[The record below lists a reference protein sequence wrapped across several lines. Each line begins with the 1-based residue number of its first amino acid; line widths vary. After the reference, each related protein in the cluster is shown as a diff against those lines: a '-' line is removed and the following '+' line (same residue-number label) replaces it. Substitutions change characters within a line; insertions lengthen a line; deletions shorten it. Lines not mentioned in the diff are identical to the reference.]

1 MRVSSILPSPRSW
14 RRGARAAAAALSVAA
29 TVALAPVQAQA
40 QSVIRDT
47 EIEGIL
53 RSWSDPVFTA
63 MGLPPDDVTM
73 LLIDDPSLNAFATVN
88 QTMGLNTGIILEADS
103 PNELLGVIAHEGGHI
118 RNRHVLRNGAREAG
132 MQPMIV
138 SMALGAL
145 AVAAGAPSAGAA
157 LLGSSGHFGTIGA
170 LQYLQSQ
177 EGEADLTGARALDSA
192 GVSAQGLVDFFEKFR
207 AQEVF
212 SDARRYPYFRS
223 HPLSSQRIENL
234 RRPVAALANHD
245 AAIPEARVE
254 QLALMQAKIRGFMN
268 APTQTY
274 RTYTEADQSLPAR
287 YARTIAWYKDGQ
299 MERALAGVDVLIA
312 EQPENPYF
320 QELKGQI
327 LFEGGRPADAVPF
340 HARSVALAPEAP
352 LLRIN
357 LAHALIETNDEGR
370 LDEAVTELKRSLA
383 YENDNPL
390 AWRLLAQAYGTQ
402 GLEGE
407 ARLASAEFYYAMG
420 RQEQATQFALRARD
434 MLQPGTNEWRRA
446 VDIVL
451 ASGATPEDLQE
462 LDQRQGA
469 RQGG

>member
-1 MRVSSILPSPRSW
+1 MRVSSILPFSRFW
-14 RRGARAAAAALSVAA
+14 RRRARAAATALSVAA
-29 TVALAPVQAQA
+29 TVALAPIQAQA

-103 PNELLGVIAHEGGHI
+103 PNELLGVIAHEAGHI

-132 MQPMIV
+132 MQPMLV

-170 LQYLQSQ
+170 LQYMQSQ

-245 AAIPEARVE
+245 AAIPQERVE
-254 QLALMQAKIRGFMN
+254 QLALIQAKIRGFMD

-274 RTYTEADQSLPAR
+274 RTYTERDQSLPAR

-299 MERALAGVDVLIA
+299 TERALEGVDALIA
-312 EQPENPYF
+312 EQPENPFF

-340 HARSVALAPEAP
+340 HAQSVALAPEAP

-357 LAHALIETNDEGR
+357 LAHALIETNDPTR
-370 LDEAVTELKRSLA
+370 LEEAVTELKRSLA

-390 AWRLLAQAYGTQ
+390 AWRLMAQAYGSL

-434 MLQPGTNEWRRA
+434 MLQPRRRTSRTWTGVRA
-446 VDIVL
+446 RVRV
-451 ASGATPEDLQE
+451 GEDG
-462 LDQRQGA
+462 R
-469 RQGG
+469 